1 MVNNMKID
9 FQDSE
14 IQLEVEDISVE
25 EMLKQLDINPVE
37 VVVTQ
42 NGRIVLESSILQRG
56 DEVKIIQVI
65 HGG

>member
-14 IQLEVEDISVE
+14 IQLEAEDISVE

>member
-9 FQDSE
+9 FQDSQ
-14 IQLEVEDISVE
+14 IQFETEDISVE

-42 NGRIVLESSILQRG
+42 NGRIVLESSILKRG

>member
-42 NGRIVLESSILQRG
+42 NGMIVLESSILQRG

>member
-1 MVNNMKID
+1 MKID
-9 FQDSE
+9 FQDSQ
-14 IQLEVEDISVE
+14 IQLEIDDISVE

-42 NGRIVLESSILQRG
+42 NGRIVLESSILQSE
-56 DEVKIIQVI
+56 DEIKIIQVI

>member
-1 MVNNMKID
+1 MKID
-9 FQDSE
+9 FQDSHIHLE
-14 IQLEVEDISVE
+14 IEDISVE

-42 NGRIVLESSILQRG
+42 NGRIVLESSILQSE
-56 DEVKIIQVI
+56 DEIKIIQVI

>member
-1 MVNNMKID
+1 MKID
-9 FQDSE
+9 FQDSHIHLE
-14 IQLEVEDISVE
+14 IEDISVE

-56 DEVKIIQVI
+56 DEIKIIQVI